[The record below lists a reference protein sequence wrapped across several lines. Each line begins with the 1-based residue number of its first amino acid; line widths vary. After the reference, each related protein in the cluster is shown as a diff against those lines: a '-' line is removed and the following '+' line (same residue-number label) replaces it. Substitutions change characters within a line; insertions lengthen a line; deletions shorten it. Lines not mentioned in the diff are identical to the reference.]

1 MTRHEAVEEE
11 EKTHTELVSA
21 GRQGGQHEAAFA
33 HGVEGEPAPCLLGA
47 LGWSKGATWWVPSR
61 RGGAAHGRASRTD
74 GRTDVRSRRHA
85 GEPEGQRVARTGG
98 HNAPRPLAAPML
110 MSYPE

>member
-21 GRQGGQHEAAFA
+21 GRQGGGQHEAAFA
-33 HGVEGEPAPCLLGA
+33 HGAGGGGGGPAPCLLGA

-74 GRTDVRSRRHA
+74 ARTDGRQEQTPC
-85 GEPEGQRVARTGG
+85 G
-98 HNAPRPLAAPML
+98 
-110 MSYPE
+110 